1 MRGGIVWQVLPS
13 NAVRPASTASLNGRP
28 ISTGLGDT
36 AIAVFT
42 STAAAPISM
51 AAAAWGGSPDSGIHD
66 YRDVTLFNGDLQQV
80 AGHQPFVRADRCT

>member
-1 MRGGIVWQVLPS
+1 M
-13 NAVRPASTASLNGRP
+13 RPASTASLNARP

-51 AAAAWGGSPDSGIHD
+51 AAAAGRGPDSGIHD
-66 YRDVTLFNGDLQQV
+66 YRDVILFNDDLQQV